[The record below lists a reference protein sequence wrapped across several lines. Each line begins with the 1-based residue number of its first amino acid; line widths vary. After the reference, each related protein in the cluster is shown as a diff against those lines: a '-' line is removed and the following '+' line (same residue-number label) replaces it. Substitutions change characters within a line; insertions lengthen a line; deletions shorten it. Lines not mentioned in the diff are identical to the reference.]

1 MEWKPMQLAGRENLI
16 DVDKLLRVVQDLNR
30 RVERLEEEM
39 DTARA
44 LIAQQIKFNLERP
57 TA

>member
-1 MEWKPMQLAGRENLI
+1 MNEETYRLADRETIAIHTNKI
-16 DVDKLLRVVQDLNR
+16 RDLER

-44 LIAQQIKFNLERP
+44 LIAQQIQLNLNARP
-57 TA
+57 QA